1 MLHKLS
7 CICLFFCFLNSI
19 VAQETLNY
27 TFTHYNTSSGLLSN
41 QVNTAVQDEQGY
53 IWTGSV
59 DGLQRFDGIR
69 YKTFRHR
76 KNDNTTIPSN
86 PIIQLLIDSSKNLWV
101 LLAEGRIGI
110 FSTKNFRFREAPVI
124 ALNKNAATET
134 SVKKVILDSKGDIF
148 LLLGGHEILVYDES
162 KHAFVSAHK
171 RFKIPEG
178 WNIGDFAQQP
188 GTGKY
193 WFTTKN
199 GTIAIFNN
207 TTNNLSTAYNNIDN
221 EKIIDQFKGR
231 ISPYVYF
238 FDSKNRVWFLNWGPG
253 FPYIYCYDLKKNDLY
268 FPATELHSYLKS
280 YYEVHGFLEQK
291 DGSIW
296 IRGLQV
302 LARFNE
308 TTKTFDF
315 VNNGY
320 TSERS
325 IAYEHVRGLTEDR
338 ENNIWVATNNN
349 GLYRFNPAQHVFQNI
364 SHINRVT
371 DKTGRG
377 GVLASIEMKDG
388 TILTSAWGDGLYHY
402 DKNLKPLPINIKG
415 IDERLTY
422 SIWSMFASQD
432 SNTIWLSAQP
442 GFIKVNQQTRTS
454 AYYNPPALQNRT
466 VRQLVEDKLG
476 NLWFGMQSIGLYKWS
491 STIGKKDYTNGI
503 KLVTSLP
510 ANQVNKIIVD
520 SKGLVWIAFATGGIY
535 ACDPATDKVIYHFS
549 VAGKGAYNLPQE
561 GVSSILEYNDSTMII
576 STGSQILLFNR
587 QAKTSR
593 LLGSA
598 ETISG
603 YIASLEKDRNGYV
616 WLGSTS
622 GLYRI
627 SIQKNLFIRFDK
639 TDGIDNEDFLLAS
652 SRRLSDGRLLFG
664 SSNHFVVF
672 DPVSIILNNAKPK
685 AIITDFKVRN
695 KSIPVDSLLKLDL
708 INLKPG
714 NNSVVIEFS
723 SLQYSASSV
732 IQYKMDKID
741 KDWQSADNNNQ
752 AVYSYLP
759 NGTYTFRLRIM
770 DEEGRF
776 TEQQTNLKIKMNAP
790 FWKSWWFYSLLILA
804 GGAFIFW
811 LDRERMK
818 RKEAMQEMRTG
829 IADNLH
835 KEVNTALNN
844 INILSEMAKLKA
856 DKDPEKS
863 KEYIEQIHVKS
874 HNMMIAM
881 DDMLWSIDPDNDNMA
896 KTVERM
902 KEYLDALN
910 SRNGADIDILVDKN
924 VEALSINMKLRHES
938 FLLFKEAVKSLI
950 YAGAQKCNI
959 HISYEKP
966 KLQFTMQ
973 FKNDCCDMQQ
983 LNNLLQRQDM
993 ENRLKTIKAQ
1003 LDVQVH
1009 KSSSIFVLLVPVS

>member
-1 MLHKLS
+1 MPHKLS
-7 CICLFFCFLNSI
+7 FICIFFCFLNSAA
-19 VAQETLNY
+19 AQETLNY

-41 QVNTAVQDEQGY
+41 QVNTVVQDEQGY

-76 KNDNTTIPSN
+76 KNDSTTISSN
-86 PIIQLLIDSSKNLWV
+86 PISQLLIDSSKNLWI
-101 LLAEGRIGI
+101 LMSDGRIGI
-110 FSTKNFRFREAPVI
+110 FNTKNFRFSETPLHMLDKD
-124 ALNKNAATET
+124 ALKT
-134 SVKKVILDSKGDIF
+134 SIKKVVLDSKGDVFMI
-148 LLLGGHEILVYDES
+148 LGGHELLVYDAN

-171 RFKIPEG
+171 RFKIPDG
-178 WNIGDFAQQP
+178 WHIGDFAEQP
-188 GTGKY
+188 NAGKY
-193 WFTTKN
+193 WFTTKD
-199 GTIAIFNN
+199 GTIAIYNN
-207 TTNNLSTAYNNIDN
+207 ATKNLSTAYNNIEK
-221 EKIIDQFKGR
+221 EKIIDQYKGV
-231 ISPYVYF
+231 IGPYGYF
-238 FDSKNRVWFLNWGPG
+238 FDSKNRVWFLSWGNG

-268 FPATELHSYLKS
+268 FPKAELHSYIKS

-296 IRGLQV
+296 IRGLQIF
-302 LARFNE
+302 ARFNE

-338 ENNIWVATNNN
+338 ENNLWVATNNN
-349 GLYRFNPAQHVFQNI
+349 GLYRFNPAEHVFQNVT
-364 SHINRVT
+364 HINRVT
-371 DKTGRG
+371 GLQGRG
-377 GVLASIEMKDG
+377 GVLSSIEMKDG
-388 TILTSAWGDGLYHY
+388 TILVSAWGDGLYHY
-402 DKNLKPLPINIKG
+402 DKNLKPIPINIKG
-415 IDERLTY
+415 LDERLTY
-422 SIWSMFASQD
+422 SIWSMYASQD

-442 GFIKVNQQTRTS
+442 GFVKINQQTRTS
-454 AYYNPPALQNRT
+454 AYYNPPVLQNRT
-466 VRQLVEDKLG
+466 VRQIAEDKLG
-476 NLWFGMQSIGLYKWS
+476 NLWFGMQSIGLFKWNA
-491 STIGKKDYTNGI
+491 STGKKDYAEGI
-503 KLVTSLP
+503 KHVSSLP
-510 ANQVNKIIVD
+510 TNQVNKIIVD
-520 SKGLVWIAFATGGIY
+520 SKGLVWIAFATDGIY
-535 ACDPATDKVIYHFS
+535 AIDPSTDKVIYHFS
-549 VAGKGAYNLPQE
+549 NTKSGAYKLPQE
-561 GVSSILEYNDSTMII
+561 GVSALLEYNDSTMII
-576 STGSQILLFNR
+576 TTGSQILLFNR
-587 QAKTSR
+587 ISNKTR
-593 LLGSA
+593 LLGNA

-603 YIASLEKDRNGYV
+603 YIASLEKDRNGYI
-616 WLGSTS
+616 WLSSTS

-627 SIQKNLFIRFDK
+627 SIQKNLFIRFGK
-639 TDGIDNEDFLLAS
+639 TDGIDNEDFALSS
-652 SRRLSDGRLLFG
+652 SRRFRDGRLIFG

-672 DPVSIILNNAKPK
+672 DPVSIVLNNAKPK
-685 AIITDFKVRN
+685 VTITDFKVRN
-695 KSIPVDSLLKLDL
+695 KSIPVDSLLKLEL
-708 INLKPG
+708 INLSPG
-714 NNSVVIEFS
+714 NNSVIIEFS
-723 SLQYSASSV
+723 NLQYNTSSV

-752 AVYSYLP
+752 AVYSFLP
-759 NGTYTFRLRIM
+759 IGTHTFRLRVM

-776 TEQQTNLKIKMNAP
+776 TEQDTKLVIKMNPP

-804 GGAFIFW
+804 GGAIIFW

-818 RKEAMQEMRTG
+818 RKEAMQEMRSG

-835 KEVNTALNN
+835 KEVNTALSN

-863 KEYIEQIHVKS
+863 KEYIEQIHTKS

-881 DDMLWSIDPDNDNMA
+881 DDMLWSIDPDNDNMT

-910 SRNGADIDILVDKN
+910 NRNGAEIDILVDKN
-924 VEALSINMKLRHES
+924 VEALSLNMKLRHES

-966 KLQFTMQ
+966 RLQFTMQ

-1009 KSSSIFVLLVPVS
+1009 KSSSIFVLLVPVA